1 MFYVGQSMSQSANG
15 KRWRGY
21 LTYYDAQGKRRRVT
35 RMLDAQGKRD
45 ARRELSAWRAEMEDA
60 AQADAGRTDSAR
72 DARELD
78 AAEYTRK
85 FIDLLERNGSI
96 EQSTAIGYRASCKQ
110 IAQGL
115 GGVPIPEL
123 DPGRIQAWEAELTA
137 SGLSSSTVCKAH
149 RLLHES
155 MRYAVLNGTL
165 DRNPTDGVRPP
176 KRANKNPG
184 INALDAETY
193 RKTLATLTSG
203 APTRT
208 TAAATLALLTGM
220 RNAEVCGLQWGDYN
234 AETGE
239 LTIAR
244 AIGRARGGTY
254 VKRTKTDRV
263 RRIFLP
269 RQARDTLAKWR
280 TVQVRDFA
288 RLGAH
293 VTPRTYVFGDPVG
306 YLCPHTLTNEWHA
319 IADALGLRG
328 TAGRRPTFHD
338 LRHTWATLYI
348 ANGGDAVTAANNL
361 GHANPSMTLD
371 VYASKDPDAQRQA
384 PRLIESI
391 IDGSAGKA
399 PAQVIPIG
407 TRRRATR

>member
-1 MFYVGQSMSQSANG
+1 MFYVGQQLGRSTNG
-15 KRWRGY
+15 KKWRGFID
-21 LTYYDAQGKRRRVT
+21 YYDAQGKRRKVSKT
-35 RMLDAQGKRD
+35 LCAQGKRD
-45 ARRELSAWRAEMEDA
+45 ATRELTEWRARMEDA
-60 AQADAGRTDSAR
+60 AQADAARGVDATAAR
-72 DARELD
+72 DLD
-78 AAEYTRK
+78 AVQYTLH
-85 FIDLLERNGSI
+85 FIDLLDRNGSI
-96 EQSTAIGYRASCKQ
+96 ERSTAASYRASCKQ
-110 IAQGL
+110 IARGL
-115 GGVPIPEL
+115 AGIPIPEL

-165 DRNPTDGVRPP
+165 ERNPTDGVRPP
-176 KRANKNPG
+176 KRTNKNPG
-184 INALDAETY
+184 INALDADTY
-193 RKTLATLTSG
+193 RKTLATLASG
-203 APTRT
+203 TPTRA

-220 RNAEVCGLQWGDYN
+220 RNGEVCGLQWGDYN
-234 AETGE
+234 RDAGE

-244 AIGRARGGTY
+244 AIGRANGGTY

-269 RQARDTLAKWR
+269 RQARETLAKWR
-280 TVQVRDFA
+280 DVQAATFEQA
-288 RLGAH
+288 GTH
-293 VTPRTYVFGDPVG
+293 ITPRTYMFGDALG
-306 YLCPHTLTNEWHA
+306 YLCPHTLSTEWHA
-319 IADALGLRG
+319 IADAMGIRG

-371 VYASKDPDAQRQA
+371 VYASKDPNAQRQA

-391 IDGSAGKA
+391 LDGDAGGA
-399 PAQVIPIG
+399 PAQVIPLPH
-407 TRRRATR
+407 RQRATR